1 MNEAERRKA
10 PDTMDGIRQRLSRL
24 ALASRV
30 SLGWERLWPRLWLP
44 LGTVLAFLALSW
56 FGLWT
61 HLPWYGRIVG
71 VLVFAAAFLASL
83 WHVARVVLPTH
94 RDALIRLDRSFAGGH
109 RPASALEDSLAVGSS
124 DPVSQ
129 ALWKL
134 HVERQSRQ
142 VAALKVELP
151 HPLMAVRDRR
161 ALRAVPLLAAI
172 AAFFVAGPEA
182 TQRLSAAFDW
192 QGPPGS
198 SPSTRIDAWID
209 PPAYTRLPPILIDFA
224 KLASPN
230 LSAPEKSTIVV
241 RVAGKANMDV
251 VTTGKLETKPN
262 EAKDG
267 EAGKAESAR
276 QPQGSDPQQ
285 AVLEKRYILAGN
297 GTLRLTGSGAPGTTL
312 NITAIPDQPPTIAFT
327 DPPKPV
333 VGGQSGGL
341 SLSYKA
347 KDDYGLASIEVGVSR
362 PDAATGG
369 RSLVEPPKQN
379 LAVPS
384 SATGEEELKGT
395 VDFSAHPWA
404 GAKVRMVLIAKDE
417 AGQEGRSQPIEVVLP
432 QRTFTNPLAK
442 ALVEQRR
449 KLVMNVDDRS
459 KVQLAMDALMI
470 EPELFMKEMGTYLG
484 MRMLTERLRKSDS
497 DDELREVS
505 ELMWAMALQLEDG
518 DMSDAERA
526 LRQAQENLQQ
536 ALERGASEEEIKKL
550 TEEMRRAMDNYMRQL
565 AEQMMRQQQN
575 GEQNQAQL
583 PENFRTV
590 TPRDLQN
597 MLDRIEELS
606 RRGDMAEAQRLM
618 EELNRMLN
626 NLQMARPG
634 QGDPRQNQMNQAL
647 GDLDRMTRDQ
657 QNLRDQTYQ
666 NERNRAERGQ
676 RPGQQQARPGQRG
689 QQGQQG
695 QRGQR
700 GQQPGQQPGDQGEN
714 GEGGEGMQ
722 GQNGQGQGLSQRQQA
737 LRERLQDLQR
747 RMRGMG
753 APQNGELDEAEE
765 AMREAEKQLGQG
777 NGDEAL
783 DAQGKAIDALRRGG
797 QNLAQQMQGQPGEGE
812 GTENAYGEPDGRQQG
827 RPSGQQRGSE
837 DPLGRPQR
845 QRDWADGRVKVPG
858 ADESATQRA
867 RRILEELRKRLG
879 DPLRP
884 QEELDYLERLLRR
897 N

>member
-1 MNEAERRKA
+1 MSEAERRKA
-10 PDTMDGIRQRLSRL
+10 PDTMDGIRQRLRRL

-44 LGTVLAFLALSW
+44 LGIILAFLALSW

-61 HLPWYGRIVG
+61 HLPWYGRIAG
-71 VLVFAAAFLASL
+71 VLAVAAAFLASL
-83 WHVARVVLPTH
+83 WHVARWAPPTH
-94 RDALIRLDRSFAGGH
+94 REALVRLDRSFAGGH
-109 RPASALEDSLAVGSS
+109 RPASALEDSLAVGSK

-142 VAALKVELP
+142 VAALRVSLP

-161 ALRAVPLLAAI
+161 ALRAAPLLAAI
-172 AAFFVAGPEA
+172 AGFFVAGPEA
-182 TQRLSAAFDW
+182 TQRISAAFDW

-198 SPSTRIDAWID
+198 VPSSRIDAWID
-209 PPAYTRLPPILIDFA
+209 PPGYTRLPPILIDFA

-230 LSAPEKSTIVV
+230 LSAPEKSVIVV
-241 RVAGKANMDV
+241 RVAGKTNMDV
-251 VTTGKLETKPN
+251 VTTGKLEAKPA
-262 EAKDG
+262 EDKAGDG
-267 EAGKAESAR
+267 SKAEPAR
-276 QPQGSDPQQ
+276 QAQPGDPQQ
-285 AVLEKRYILAGN
+285 AVLERRYVLAGN
-297 GTLRLTGSGAPGTTL
+297 GTLRLTGSGAPGATL
-312 NITAIPDQPPTIAFT
+312 RITAIPDQPPTIAFV

-333 VGGQSGGL
+333 VGAQSGGL
-341 SLSYKA
+341 SITYKA
-347 KDDYGLASIEVGVSR
+347 KDDYGLASIEVAVSR
-362 PDAATGG
+362 PDAAKGG

-384 SATGEEELKGT
+384 SATGEQELKGT

-417 AGQEGRSQPIEVVLP
+417 AGQEGRSQPVEVVLP

-449 KLVMNVDDRS
+449 KLVMNVDDR
-459 KVQLAMDALMI
+459 KLVQLAMDALMI
-470 EPELFMKEMGTYLG
+470 EPALFMKETGTYLG
-484 MRMLTERLRKSDS
+484 MRMLTERLRKSQS
-497 DDELREVS
+497 DDQLREVS

-536 ALERGASEEEIKKL
+536 ALERGASEEDIKKL

-575 GEQNQAQL
+575 GEQDQARL

-657 QNLRDQTYQ
+657 QNLRDETYR
-666 NERNRAERGQ
+666 NERNRQGEAQRGQ

-695 QRGQR
+695 QRGR
-700 GQQPGQQPGDQGEN
+700 QPGQQPGDQGEN
-714 GEGGEGMQ
+714 GEGGQGMQ
-722 GQNGQGQGLSQRQQA
+722 GQNGQGLSQRQQA

-753 APQNGELDEAEE
+753 APQNGELGEAEE
-765 AMREAEKQLGQG
+765 AMREAERQLGQG
-777 NGDEAL
+777 DGEGAL
-783 DAQGKAIDALRRGG
+783 DAQGRAIDALRRGG
-797 QNLAQQMQGQPGEGE
+797 QNLAQQMQGQPGEGD
-812 GTENAYGEPDGRQQG
+812 GTENAYGDPDGRQQG